1 MGEIHIRGAGMHGI
15 ASSIANVVAIA
26 VAAAG
31 CGGRAETVVRAA
43 GGGAQ
48 FQPQTVASGL
58 EVPWDLAFAP
68 DGRIFVT
75 ERPGRIRVVKDGQL
89 APEPWATLNVSA
101 QGEAGLTA
109 IALPADFAS
118 TGQVYVLGT
127 FAAAGGGLENRIVRF
142 TERGGRGAE
151 PTVIADH
158 LPSESLH
165 AGSALEFGPDGMLYV
180 STGDALHPER
190 AQQMESL
197 SGKLLRYTRDGA
209 VPADN
214 PFPGSPVYALG
225 LRNVQGID
233 WERRTGA
240 MFATEHGP
248 SGFPAEGFRSGHDEL
263 NVLAR
268 GGNYGWS
275 EVAGEGGGERFID
288 PLAVWDPA
296 IAPSGL
302 AIYTGSEFPEWQGS
316 VFVGA
321 LRGRQLRRISVRQDA
336 SARAGW
342 AATGQEVLLDGELG
356 RIRAVRMGPDGHL
369 YITTSNRDGRGS
381 PAADDDRIL
390 RLVRR

>member
-1 MGEIHIRGAGMHGI
+1 MH
-15 ASSIANVVAIA
+15 ATPSSISQIA
-26 VAAAG
+26 LALLLPMG
-31 CGGRAETVVRAA
+31 CGGRAESVIRTP
-43 GGGAQ
+43 GGGA
-48 FQPQTVASGL
+48 PVTAETVASGL
-58 EVPWDLAFAP
+58 EVPWDLSFAP

-75 ERPGRIRVVKDGQL
+75 ERPGRIRVVQGGHLQ
-89 APEPWATLNVSA
+89 AEPWASLPVSA

-109 IALPADFAS
+109 IALPPDFAA
-118 TGQVYVLGT
+118 THQVYVLGT
-127 FAAAGGGLENRIVRF
+127 FTAAGGGLENRVVRL
-142 TERGGRGAE
+142 TERDGRGAD
-151 PTVIADH
+151 PTIIVDH

-190 AQQMESL
+190 AQEMSSL
-197 SGKLLRYTRDGA
+197 SGKLLRYARDGA
-209 VPADN
+209 VPLGN

-233 WERRTGA
+233 WDAATGA

-248 SGFPAEGFRSGHDEL
+248 SGFSSERFRSGHDEL

-275 EVAGEGGGERFID
+275 EVAGEGGGDRFVD

-302 AIYTGSEFPEWQGS
+302 AIYTGAEFPEWRGS
-316 VFVGA
+316 VFVGG
-321 LRGRQLRRISVRQDA
+321 LRGRQLRRIAVRKDA

-342 AATGQEVLLDGELG
+342 VATGQEVLFDGELG

-369 YITTSNRDGRGS
+369 YVTTSNRDGRGS
-381 PAADDDRIL
+381 PAPDDDRIL
-390 RLVRR
+390 RLVRRP